1 MYNSIV
7 VIEGFFDTSK
17 SNTDD
22 HLSHNQ
28 VLQIISRSIAKMA
41 LIKVFSDLDILDSC
55 TSRLYYR

>member
-17 SNTDD
+17 NNTDD
-22 HLSHNQ
+22 HLSYNQ
-28 VLQIISRSIAKMA
+28 VQQIISRSIAKMA
-41 LIKVFSDLDILDSC
+41 IIEIFSDLDILDSC